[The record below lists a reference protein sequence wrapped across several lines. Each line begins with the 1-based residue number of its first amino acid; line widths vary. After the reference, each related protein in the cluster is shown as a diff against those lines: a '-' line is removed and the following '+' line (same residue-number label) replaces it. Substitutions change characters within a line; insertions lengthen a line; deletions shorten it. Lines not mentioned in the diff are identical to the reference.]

1 MEKRFILLLACIME
15 ISTLC
20 AQETQF
26 WGNAD
31 RYQQRQGSHFL
42 RQIDE
47 ALDQFRPDVSNS
59 IMRRQALYNMDAIL
73 HNTFYDKSEEL
84 KEFMATRVGKV
95 IADLCTPMDD
105 SMKMKSFTT
114 A

>member
-1 MEKRFILLLACIME
+1 M
-15 ISTLC
+15 
-20 AQETQF
+20 
-26 WGNAD
+26 
-31 RYQQRQGSHFL
+31 L
-42 RQIDE
+42 RRLSFGGMLIDT
-47 ALDQFRPDVSNS
+47 
-59 IMRRQALYNMDAIL
+59 YNMDAIL

-95 IADLCTPMDD
+95 IADLRSPMDD

>member
-1 MEKRFILLLACIME
+1 
-15 ISTLC
+15 
-20 AQETQF
+20 
-26 WGNAD
+26 
-31 RYQQRQGSHFL
+31 
-42 RQIDE
+42 
-47 ALDQFRPDVSNS
+47 
-59 IMRRQALYNMDAIL
+59 MDAIL

>member
-1 MEKRFILLLACIME
+1 ML
-15 ISTLC
+15 
-20 AQETQF
+20 
-26 WGNAD
+26 
-31 RYQQRQGSHFL
+31 
-42 RQIDE
+42 IDT
-47 ALDQFRPDVSNS
+47 
-59 IMRRQALYNMDAIL
+59 YNMDAIL